1 MFKLGL
7 KSFQGI
13 FQVLDER
20 NIPFAAYR
28 LPYQDEYRLLIQ
40 TESFPMEISDIVEL
54 DMQEGFLIAPFPG
67 KNKGKI
73 FLLQPDISVQASE
86 INNELIERLKKVKLF
101 DKIKRNPFS
110 YIDTVADDFQNQVD
124 KAKSNIVSEKFN
136 KVVLSR
142 VKVEKRPHHLS
153 EEKLFNKFCAAYPH
167 AMVYYLRMPDTGT
180 WMGATPEPLLIEKN
194 GKLKTVSLAGTQV
207 LGSRKLEDVKWG
219 AKEIAEQ
226 AIVSRFIFNLIDG
239 LGVKDFQIKGPE
251 NFQAANL
258 VHLNTSFIFDKKA
271 IQLKKGEFVEILH
284 PTPSI
289 CGLPRQEA
297 ADFIRSNE
305 KHDRSYYTGVLGPVN
320 DNAETHLYV
329 NLRCM
334 QLFEHEIVL
343 YSGAGITDSS
353 SPEKEWVETSNKLL
367 TLLRY
372 IHV

>member
-1 MFKLGL
+1 MLKLSFKSLP
-7 KSFQGI
+7 GI

-28 LPYQDEYRLLIQ
+28 LPYQNEFRLLIQ
-40 TESFPMEISDIVEL
+40 TNSFPLEISDIVEL

-67 KNKGKI
+67 KNKGRI
-73 FLLQPDISVQASE
+73 FLLQPDISVYASE
-86 INNELIERLKKVKLF
+86 INSELIEQLKQIKLF
-101 DKIKRNPFS
+101 DKIKRIPFS
-110 YIDTVADDFQNQVD
+110 YQDTMADDFQNQVD
-124 KAKSNIVSEKFN
+124 KAKSAIVSDKFN

-142 VKVEKRPHHLS
+142 VKVEKKPHHLS

-167 AMVYYLRMPDTGT
+167 AMVYFVRMPETGT
-180 WMGATPEPLLIEKN
+180 WMGATPEPLLIEKD

-226 AIVSRFIFNLIDG
+226 AIVSRFIYNLIDG
-239 LGVKDFQIKGPE
+239 LGVKDFHIKGPD

-258 VHLNTSFIFDKKA
+258 VHLNTSFVFNKDA
-271 IQLKKGEFVEILH
+271 ITLKKGEFVQILH

-289 CGLPRQEA
+289 CGLPRNEA
-297 ADFIRSNE
+297 AEFIRSNE
-305 KHDRSYYTGVLGPVN
+305 KHDRAYYSGVLGPVN
-320 DNAETHLYV
+320 DKNETHLYV

-367 TLLRY
+367 TILRY